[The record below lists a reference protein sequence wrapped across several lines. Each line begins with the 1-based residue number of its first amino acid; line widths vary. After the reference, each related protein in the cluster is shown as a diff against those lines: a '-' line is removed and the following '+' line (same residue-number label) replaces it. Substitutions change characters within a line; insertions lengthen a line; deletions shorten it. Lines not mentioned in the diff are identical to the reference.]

1 MSRFPATT
9 LHPGIRPAPAPCP
22 APRCVPARLA
32 DRPALQI
39 PIRALPAATPLL
51 RESTQT
57 PIPEPCAPSLARAHS
72 PLAAPAHM
80 SSSAAAIP
88 ATCRT
93 PIRPGPFVTSLG
105 LLQLHGQMTCDIS
118 R

>member
-22 APRCVPARLA
+22 APRCVPASPA

-39 PIRALPAATPLL
+39 PIRALSAATPLL
-51 RESTQT
+51 RESPQT
-57 PIPEPCAPSLARAHS
+57 PIPEPRDLSLARVHS

-93 PIRPGPFVTSLG
+93 PRRPAPFLTSLG
-105 LLQLHGQMTCDIS
+105 LLQLHRQMTCDIS
-118 R
+118 